1 MFPEHFSYK
10 TLEEFIGRKTILD
23 QVRGWLND
31 KKFHLAFFSG
41 EYGIGKTRLL
51 QRILEVEKK
60 HDGAPARLID
70 LYHFDH
76 HTPEG
81 LARAIYKCFEKTDN
95 EHYFN
100 PFITARRRLDEARA
114 GGDSKAIHEQLQKLL
129 DSCAEGVK
137 KMSAERGVLLLFDTA
152 EQFVYPTGKRF
163 VPAWEWLKGWVGD
176 LPCGAVFFAGRPA
189 ASALFQGFPLSTT
202 IPLGFF
208 TLEESNAYLTAVAN
222 RWSQKTSQS
231 VSFAEDEVQKL
242 HALSQGRP
250 ILLAIFL
257 ESRMRDPQAFKN
269 LSEYQTETFEKK
281 VIDYLLSQ
289 PDLGETLKTAGRA
302 RKGINP
308 ELLMQIRGGISFR
321 EAKGALETLKNTSFA
336 KTFLDDDRVYLH
348 DDMYDLLEKYVYLED
363 ADAAEGQTAAQAIYV
378 YYKEEAIKQKNKEL
392 QNIFASLAQEGSER
406 SAAPSK
412 EYVEEIRKI
421 ESSRQ
426 RLKTEFIHYRLR
438 SQVTKDDK
446 RKSSEDDPI
455 LGGLKMYY
463 RYGHEAATSNNDEI
477 LIPLQIEL
485 TNFWLTLDDENL
497 WKLLGWLR
505 LEDRNFWKPFIEG
518 MLLVHEIWLKV
529 ATGQKYR
536 DEVPALQKSLSSI
549 SGLTSDQ
556 RTLLHALL
564 ETWLGTGLV
573 FGEPQDYGR
582 AEAIFSAIIDEIKKM
597 AVEQRLKWSQNV
609 ILSLARR
616 QRAYLHRIRGSFEN
630 AIEDFRRGLNYC
642 RLIHFDHEEATL
654 RNDLGFAQ
662 MLDGQFLPAFENMW
676 DGLNL
681 RYKLAVGHR
690 TALSHSSLAQYF
702 IATGAYEEARK
713 HAQSAVRIANAVG
726 YRRGVG
732 FGNLALAEATR
743 RFAFSAQAPSNQI
756 EYLREAQDAIEIALK
771 ELAEPARV
779 IEANLEQACLYRDRI
794 RVETD
799 SAKKKA
805 WFEKSDKQFQLVAN
819 EAEKAGIEYRQV
831 DAMSNRVWLGY
842 FANDMEHA
850 EQAAKDFESLPVLE
864 PYWLRNGKFVDEEK
878 ARRNPQL
885 WSQIGKHYVGCG
897 MVALAKWRN
906 EKKDEFLK
914 EAARYMMLGLKYSAA
929 FADDHRGLRE
939 GRRTLLLELAKL
951 NFEELKQFSGFVLEA
966 EKSEK
971 IVKKNEQSKIQTV
984 MRDHALW
991 FAE

>member
-1 MFPEHFSYK
+1 MFPKHFSYK
-10 TLEEFIGRKTILD
+10 TLEDFIGRKTILD

-31 KKFHLAFFSG
+31 GKFHLAFFSG

-60 HDGAPARLID
+60 YDGAPARLID

-81 LARAIYKCFEKTDN
+81 LARAIYKCFEETEN
-95 EHYFN
+95 EHFFN

-114 GGDSKAIHEQLQKLL
+114 GGDSKAIHEWLQKLL

-137 KMSAERGVLLLFDTA
+137 KLSAEHGVLLLFDTA

-163 VPAWEWLKGWVGD
+163 APAWDWLKGWVGD
-176 LPCGAVFFAGRPA
+176 LPRGVVFFAGRPA
-189 ASALFQGFPLSTT
+189 ASALFQDLSLST

-222 RWSQKTSQS
+222 RWLQETSQS
-231 VSFAEDEVQKL
+231 FSFAEDEVQKL

-257 ESRMRDPQAFKN
+257 ESRMRDSQAFKD
-269 LSEYQTETFEKK
+269 LSEYQTETFEQK
-281 VIDYLLSQ
+281 VIEYLLNQ
-289 PDLGETLKTAGRA
+289 PVLGETLKAVGRA
-302 RKGINP
+302 RKGVNL
-308 ELLMQIRGGISFR
+308 ELLVKICGMSQRD
-321 EAKGALETLKNTSFA
+321 AKTALDTLKEMSFA
-336 KTFLDDDRVYLH
+336 KTFPDDERVYLH
-348 DDMYDLLEKYVYLED
+348 DDMYDLLEKYVYGEVSD
-363 ADAAEGQTAAQAIYV
+363 TAERQAAAQAIYI

-392 QNIFASLAQEGSER
+392 QNIFASLAQDDSEQ
-406 SAAPSK
+406 STASSK
-412 EYVEEIRKI
+412 EYVQEIHNI

-438 SQVTKDDK
+438 SQVAKEGK
-446 RKSSEDDPI
+446 RKASEDDPI
-455 LGGLKMYY
+455 LAGLKMYY

-536 DEVPALQKSLSSI
+536 DEVAKLQKSLSTI
-549 SGLTSDQ
+549 SGLSSDQ
-556 RTLLHALL
+556 KTLLHALL
-564 ETWLGTGLV
+564 ETWQGTGLV
-573 FGEPQDYGR
+573 FGEQQDYGR
-582 AEAIFSAIIDEIKKM
+582 AEAIFSNIIHEIQKA
-597 AVEQRLKWSQNV
+597 AVEPRLGWFQNV
-609 ILSLARR
+609 VLGLAYR
-616 QRAYLHRIRGSFEN
+616 QRAYLYRIRGSFEN
-630 AIEDFRRGLNYC
+630 AIEDYKQGLKYC
-642 RLIHFDHEEATL
+642 RLILFDHEEATL

-662 MLDGQFLPAFENMW
+662 MQDGQFQPAFENMW

-690 TALSHSSLAQYF
+690 TALSYSSLAQYF
-702 IATGAYEEARK
+702 IATGAPEEARK
-713 HAQSAVRIANAVG
+713 NAQSAIRIANVVG
-726 YRRGVG
+726 YRRGARL
-732 FGNLALAEATR
+732 GNLALAEATR
-743 RFAFSAQAPSNQI
+743 QLAFSAQAPSNQ
-756 EYLREAQDAIEIALK
+756 EKHLREAQDAIDMALE
-771 ELAEPARV
+771 ELTGKARM
-779 IEANLEQACLYRDRI
+779 IEAELELACLYRDRI
-794 RVETD
+794 RVERD

-805 WFEKSDKQFQLVAN
+805 WFEKSDKQFKWVAN

-842 FANDMEHA
+842 FANDMEYA
-850 EQAAKDFESLPVLE
+850 EQAAKEFELLPVLE

-885 WSQIGKHYVGCG
+885 WSQIGKHYIGRG
-897 MVALAKWRN
+897 MVALIRWRD

-914 EAARYMMLGLKYSAA
+914 EAARCMMLGLKYSTT

-951 NFEELKQFSGFVLEA
+951 NSEELKQFGGYVLEA
-966 EKSEK
+966 EKSER
-971 IVKKNEQSKIQTV
+971 IVKKNEQSTIQSV

>member
-23 QVRGWLND
+23 QVHSWLNGE
-31 KKFHLAFFSG
+31 KFHLAFFSG

-60 HDGAPARLID
+60 YDGAPARYID

-81 LARAIYKCFEKTDN
+81 LARAVFKCFEKTEN

-100 PFITARRRLDEARA
+100 PFITARRRLDEART
-114 GGDSKAIHEQLQKLL
+114 GGDSQAIHEQLQKLL

-137 KMSAERGVLLLFDTA
+137 KMSAEHGVLLLFDTA
-152 EQFVYPTGKRF
+152 EQFVYPTDKRF
-163 VPAWEWLKGWVGD
+163 VPAWDWLKGWVGN
-176 LPCGAVFFAGRPA
+176 LPRGAVFFAGRPA
-189 ASALFQGFPLSTT
+189 ASALFQGFSLST
-202 IPLGFF
+202 IPLGLF

-222 RWSQKTSQS
+222 RWLQETGQS
-231 VSFAEDEVQKL
+231 ISFAEEEVQKL
-242 HALSQGRP
+242 HSLSQGRP

-269 LSEYQTETFEKK
+269 LSEYQTETFEQK
-281 VIDYLLSQ
+281 VIEYLLNQ
-289 PDLGETLKTAGRA
+289 PVLGETFKAAGRA
-302 RKGINP
+302 HKGINL
-308 ELLMQIRGGISFR
+308 ELLIKICGMSQRD
-321 EAKGALETLKNTSFA
+321 AKTALDTLRSMSFA
-336 KTFLDDDRVYLH
+336 KTFPDDDRVYLH

-363 ADAAEGQTAAQAIYV
+363 ADIAERQAAAQAIYK
-378 YYKEEAIKQKNKEL
+378 YYKEEAIKEKNEKL
-392 QNIFASLAQEGSER
+392 QNIFASLTQEDSEQP
-406 SAAPSK
+406 AAPSK

-438 SQVTKDDK
+438 SQVAKDGK
-446 RKSSEDDPI
+446 RKASEDDPI

-485 TNFWLTLDDENL
+485 TNFWLTLNDENL
-497 WKLLGWLR
+497 WKLIGWLS
-505 LEDRNFWKPFIEG
+505 LEDRNFWRPFIEG
-518 MLLVHEIWLKV
+518 ILLVHEVWLKM
-529 ATGQKYR
+529 ATGQNYR
-536 DEVPALQKSLSSI
+536 DEVPVLQKSLFSI

-564 ETWLGTGLV
+564 ETWQGTGLV
-573 FGEPQDYGR
+573 FGEQQDYGR
-582 AEAIFSAIIDEIKKM
+582 AEAIFSGIIDEIKKM
-597 AVEQRLKWSQNV
+597 VVEQRLKWFQNV

-616 QRAYLHRIRGSFEN
+616 QRAYLYRIRGSFEN

-702 IATGAYEEARK
+702 ISTGAPEEARK
-713 HAQSAVRIANAVG
+713 HAQYAIRIANVVG

-743 RFAFSAQAPSNQI
+743 RFAFSAQAPSNQA

-771 ELAEPARV
+771 ELTEPARV

-799 SAKKKA
+799 PAKKKA
-805 WFEKSDKQFQLVAN
+805 WFEKSDKQFKWVAN

-842 FANDMEHA
+842 FANNMEHA
-850 EQAAKDFESLPVLE
+850 EQAAKEFELLFVLE

-878 ARRNPQL
+878 ARKNPQL
-885 WSQIGKHYVGCG
+885 WSQIGKHYVGRG
-897 MVALAKWRN
+897 MVALAKWKD
-906 EKKDEFLK
+906 EKKDEYLK
-914 EAARYMMLGLKYSAA
+914 ESARCMMLGLKYSMT
-929 FADDHRGLRE
+929 FAEDHRGLRE

-951 NFEELKQFSGFVLEA
+951 NFEELKQFGGYVLEA

-971 IVKKNEQSKIQTV
+971 IVKKNEQSTIQSV

>member
-23 QVRGWLND
+23 QARGWLND
-31 KKFHLAFFSG
+31 GKFHLAFFSG

-60 HDGAPARLID
+60 YDGAPARLID

-81 LARAIYKCFEKTDN
+81 LARAVFKCFEKTEN
-95 EHYFN
+95 EHHFN

-114 GGDSKAIHEQLQKLL
+114 GGDSKAIHEWLQKLL

-137 KMSAERGVLLLFDTA
+137 KISAEHGVLLFFDTA

-163 VPAWEWLKGWVGD
+163 APAWEWLKGWVGD
-176 LPCGAVFFAGRPA
+176 LPRGGVFFAGRPA

-222 RWSQKTSQS
+222 RWSQETSQS

-257 ESRMRDPQAFKN
+257 ESRMRDSQAFKN
-269 LSEYQTETFEKK
+269 LSEYQTETFEQK
-281 VIDYLLSQ
+281 VIEYLLNQ
-289 PDLGETLKTAGRA
+289 PVLGETLKAAGRA
-302 RKGINP
+302 RKGINL
-308 ELLMQIRGGISFR
+308 ELLVKICGMSQRD
-321 EAKGALETLKNTSFA
+321 AKTALDTLKEMSFA
-336 KTFLDDDRVYLH
+336 KTFPDDERVYLH

-363 ADAAEGQTAAQAIYV
+363 ADTAERQAAAQAIYE
-378 YYKEEAIKQKNKEL
+378 YYKEEAIEQKNKEL

-438 SQVTKDDK
+438 SQVTKDGK
-446 RKSSEDDPI
+446 RKASEDDPI

-485 TNFWLTLDDENL
+485 TNFWLTLNDENL
-497 WKLLGWLR
+497 WKLMGWLS

-518 MLLVHEIWLKV
+518 MLLVHEVWLKV
-529 ATGQKYR
+529 ATGQKYQ
-536 DEVPALQKSLSSI
+536 DEVSTLQKSLSTI
-549 SGLTSDQ
+549 SGLSSDQ
-556 RTLLHALL
+556 KTLLHALL
-564 ETWLGTGLV
+564 ETWQGTGLV
-573 FGEPQDYGR
+573 FGEQQDYGR
-582 AEAIFSAIIDEIKKM
+582 AEAIFSDIIDEIEKM
-597 AVEQRLKWSQNV
+597 AGEQRLTWFQNV

-616 QRAYLHRIRGSFEN
+616 QRAYLYRIRGSFKN
-630 AIEDFRRGLNYC
+630 AIEDFRRGLNDC

-662 MLDGQFLPAFENMW
+662 MLDGQFLFAFENMW

-681 RYKLAVGHR
+681 RYKLAIGHR

-713 HAQSAVRIANAVG
+713 HAQSAIRIANAVG
-726 YRRGVG
+726 YRRGIG

-743 RFAFSAQAPSNQI
+743 RFAFSAQAPSNPA

-771 ELAEPARV
+771 EFTEPARV

-799 SAKKKA
+799 PAKKKA
-805 WFEKSDKQFQLVAN
+805 WFETSDKQFKWVTN

-831 DAMSNRVWLGY
+831 DAVSNRVWLGY
-842 FANDMEHA
+842 FAKDAEYA
-850 EQAAKDFESLPVLE
+850 EQAAEEFEQLSVLD
-864 PYWLRNGKFVDEEK
+864 PYWLKNGKFVDKAK
-878 ARRNPQL
+878 ARKNPQL
-885 WSQIGKHYVGCG
+885 WSHIGKHYVGRG
-897 MVALAKWRN
+897 MVALAKWRA
-906 EKKDEFLK
+906 EKNDEFLK
-914 EAARYMMLGLKYSAA
+914 EAAHCMMLGLKYTTA
-929 FADDHRGLRE
+929 FAEDHRGLRE

-951 NFEELKQFSGFVLEA
+951 NSKELKQFCGYVLEA

-971 IVKKNEQSKIQTV
+971 IVNKNEQSTIQSV
-984 MRDHALW
+984 MRGHALW

>member
-31 KKFHLAFFSG
+31 GKFHFVFFSG

-60 HDGAPARLID
+60 YDGAPARLID

-81 LARAIYKCFEKTDN
+81 LARAVYKCFEKTEN

-114 GGDSKAIHEQLQKLL
+114 GGDSKAIHEWLQKLL

-137 KMSAERGVLLLFDTA
+137 KMSAEHGVLLLFDTA

-176 LPCGAVFFAGRPA
+176 LPRGAVFFAGRPA

-222 RWSQKTSQS
+222 RWSQETSQS

-257 ESRMRDPQAFKN
+257 ESRMRDSQAFKN
-269 LSEYQTETFEKK
+269 LSEYQTETFEQK
-281 VIDYLLSQ
+281 VIEYLLNQ
-289 PDLGETLKTAGRA
+289 PVLGETLKATGRA
-302 RKGINP
+302 RKGINL
-308 ELLMQIRGGISFR
+308 ELLVKICGMSQRD
-321 EAKGALETLKNTSFA
+321 AKTALDTLKEMSFA
-336 KTFLDDDRVYLH
+336 KTFPDDERVYLH
-348 DDMYDLLEKYVYLED
+348 DDMYDLLEKYVYGEVSD
-363 ADAAEGQTAAQAIYV
+363 TVERQAAAQAIYI

-438 SQVTKDDK
+438 SQVTKEDK

-455 LGGLKMYY
+455 LAGLKMYY

-536 DEVPALQKSLSSI
+536 DEVPALQKSLSTI
-549 SGLTSDQ
+549 SGLSSDQ
-556 RTLLHALL
+556 KTLLHALL
-564 ETWLGTGLV
+564 ETWQGTGLV
-573 FGEPQDYGR
+573 FGEQQDYGR
-582 AEAIFSAIIDEIKKM
+582 AEAIFSDIIDEI
-597 AVEQRLKWSQNV
+597 
-609 ILSLARR
+609 
-616 QRAYLHRIRGSFEN
+616 
-630 AIEDFRRGLNYC
+630 
-642 RLIHFDHEEATL
+642 
-654 RNDLGFAQ
+654 
-662 MLDGQFLPAFENMW
+662 
-676 DGLNL
+676 
-681 RYKLAVGHR
+681 
-690 TALSHSSLAQYF
+690 
-702 IATGAYEEARK
+702 
-713 HAQSAVRIANAVG
+713 
-726 YRRGVG
+726 
-732 FGNLALAEATR
+732 
-743 RFAFSAQAPSNQI
+743 
-756 EYLREAQDAIEIALK
+756 
-771 ELAEPARV
+771 
-779 IEANLEQACLYRDRI
+779 
-794 RVETD
+794 
-799 SAKKKA
+799 
-805 WFEKSDKQFQLVAN
+805 
-819 EAEKAGIEYRQV
+819 
-831 DAMSNRVWLGY
+831 
-842 FANDMEHA
+842 
-850 EQAAKDFESLPVLE
+850 
-864 PYWLRNGKFVDEEK
+864 
-878 ARRNPQL
+878 
-885 WSQIGKHYVGCG
+885 
-897 MVALAKWRN
+897 
-906 EKKDEFLK
+906 
-914 EAARYMMLGLKYSAA
+914 
-929 FADDHRGLRE
+929 
-939 GRRTLLLELAKL
+939 
-951 NFEELKQFSGFVLEA
+951 
-966 EKSEK
+966 
-971 IVKKNEQSKIQTV
+971 
-984 MRDHALW
+984 
-991 FAE
+991 

>member
-23 QVRGWLND
+23 QVRGWLSD
-31 KKFHLAFFSG
+31 GKFHLAFFSG

-51 QRILEVEKK
+51 HRILEVEKK
-60 HDGAPARLID
+60 YDGAPARLID

-81 LARAIYKCFEKTDN
+81 LARAIFKCFEMTENQD
-95 EHYFN
+95 YFN
-100 PFITARRRLDEARA
+100 PFVAARRRLDEARA
-114 GGDSKAIHEQLQKLL
+114 GGDSKAIHEWLQKFL

-137 KMSAERGVLLLFDTA
+137 KMSAEHGVLLLFDTA

-163 VPAWEWLKGWVGD
+163 APAWEWLKGWVGD
-176 LPCGAVFFAGRPA
+176 LPRGAVFFAGRPA
-189 ASALFQGFPLSTT
+189 ASALFQGFPLST

-208 TLEESNAYLTAVAN
+208 TLEESNAYLTAMAH
-222 RWSQKTSQS
+222 RWSQETGQS

-257 ESRMRDPQAFKN
+257 ESRMRDLQAFKN
-269 LSEYQTETFEKK
+269 LSEYQTETFEQR
-281 VIDYLLSQ
+281 VIEYLLNQ
-289 PDLGETLKTAGRA
+289 PVLGETLKAAGRA
-302 RKGINP
+302 RKGINR
-308 ELLMQIRGGISFR
+308 ELLVKICGMSQQD
-321 EAKGALETLKNTSFA
+321 AKTALDTLRNMSFA
-336 KTFLDDDRVYLH
+336 TTFPDDERVYLH
-348 DDMYDLLEKYVYLED
+348 DDMYDLLEKYVYVEV
-363 ADAAEGQTAAQAIYV
+363 ADAREGQIAAQAIYE
-378 YYKEEAIKQKNKEL
+378 YYKEEAIKQKNEKL
-392 QNIFASLAQEGSER
+392 QNIFASLAQEDSEQ
-406 SAAPSK
+406 STAPSK
-412 EYVEEIRKI
+412 EYVEEIQKI

-438 SQVTKDDK
+438 SQVAKDGK
-446 RKSSEDDPI
+446 RKASEDDPI

-485 TNFWLTLDDENL
+485 TNFWLTLNDENL
-497 WKLLGWLR
+497 WKLMGWLS

-518 MLLVHEIWLKV
+518 MLLVHEVWLKV
-529 ATGQKYR
+529 ATGQNYR
-536 DEVPALQKSLSSI
+536 DEVAKLQKSLSVI
-549 SGLTSDQ
+549 SGLSSDQ
-556 RTLLHALL
+556 KTLLYALL

-573 FGEPQDYGR
+573 FVEPQDYDR
-582 AEAIFSAIIDEIKKM
+582 ADAIFSDNIREIQKA
-597 AVEQRLKWSQNV
+597 AVEPRLVWFQNV
-609 ILSLARR
+609 VLSLAYR
-616 QRAYLHRIRGSFEN
+616 QRAYLYRIRGWFEN
-630 AIEDFRRGLNYC
+630 AIEDYKQGLKYC

-662 MLDGQFLPAFENMW
+662 IQDGQFQPAFENMW

-681 RYKLAVGHR
+681 RYKLAIGHR

-702 IATGAYEEARK
+702 IAIGAYEEARK
-713 HAQSAVRIANAVG
+713 NAQYAVRIANAVG
-726 YRRGVG
+726 YRRGASL
-732 FGNLALAEATR
+732 GNLALAEATR
-743 RFAFSAQAPSNQI
+743 RFAFSAQAPSNQ
-756 EYLREAQDAIEIALK
+756 EKYLHEAHDAIDIALA
-771 ELAEPARV
+771 ELTGKARL
-779 IEANLEQACLYRDRI
+779 IEAELEQACLYRDRI

-799 SAKKKA
+799 PAKKKA
-805 WFEKSDKQFQLVAN
+805 WFEKSDKLFNWVAN
-819 EAEKAGIEYRQV
+819 EAEKAGIGYDQV

-864 PYWLRNGKFVDEEK
+864 PYWLKNGKFVDEEK
-878 ARRNPQL
+878 ARKNPQL
-885 WSQIGKHYVGCG
+885 WSQIGKHYVGRG
-897 MVALAKWRN
+897 MVALAKWRD

-914 EAARYMMLGLKYSAA
+914 EAARCMMLGLKYSTT
-929 FADDHRGLRE
+929 FAEDHRGVRE

-951 NFEELKQFSGFVLEA
+951 NSEELKRFSGYVLEA

-971 IVKKNEQSKIQTV
+971 IVKKNEQSTIQSV